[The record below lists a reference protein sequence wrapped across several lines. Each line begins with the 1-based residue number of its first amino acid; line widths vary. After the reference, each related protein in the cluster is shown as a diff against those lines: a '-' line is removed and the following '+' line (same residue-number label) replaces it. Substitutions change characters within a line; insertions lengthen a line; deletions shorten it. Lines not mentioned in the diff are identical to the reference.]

1 MNEWEDGISKWRA
14 DKVKSAFKKK
24 HGRSLGSSR
33 KSSHI
38 SRRHKMSA
46 RHSRSKKQRL
56 HRVSPKMQREW
67 AEGISQWV
75 IQREVARSNHY
86 FLKKFGIIKGNSS
99 EEWKEGIQVWLDQ
112 GLLNK
117 SWKWRASKGKFKPSK
132 NRRRIKRLKS
142 VISGENRFRLKSHT
156 PNKRKQTSTAS
167 TESEANSEEL
177 QIYIFKNKAQFGPY
191 PLDEIEKFLVNSQ
204 LNLDD
209 LAFHKGCEN
218 WIKVSELPNLKF
230 KQEPKKP
237 EKLIPKKEHQV
248 VQKPTLRK
256 PDEKSQRNRS
266 EKVNVSHESNHSQI
280 QIEPRKTKRKFLIL
294 GSASLIL
301 MGLVAA
307 VFYYLNQGHNQN
319 IDVADRNYTEKLNVD
334 KLVHSKSNILKKY
347 VHLNGHPALG
357 MWKYFNGHTREIS
370 ESGHVTLRLG
380 KNVIWVR
387 RCISKSENG
396 FVLEGNKIHELRG
409 DTLLIEGQYKA
420 VKEYEH
426 KASDI
431 EDEKNIPLD
440 GISNM
445 QPQAELLR
453 IIINIDGSGSL
464 QTTKK
469 TLEDL
474 RTSKLK
480 SILMPYYNNDD
491 STYDECVQITTLFG
505 ERTLQ
510 FFSHAAQFKNVLAIA
525 FQFAAHPIY
534 HKPNFNR
541 KPKEEYLD
549 DLKVLCEFLDGH
561 NGFYRGIMLQTD
573 RGGKIFAKGYKEFVQ
588 NAWQGKGYLSND
600 KTKSQQINLSKY
612 YITNNEDLISSSS
625 GVVFSDGYHIGSTQ
639 SQDYFLNLILN
650 KSRELGLDL
659 NILSNGDFDFN
670 RSIKTKVKE
679 TKPKQP
685 TFNPFALPPPP
696 KN

>member
-1 MNEWEDGISKWRA
+1 MKEWDEGISKWRA

-38 SRRHKMSA
+38 SRRHIMSA

-56 HRVSPKMQREW
+56 HRVSPRMQREW
-67 AEGISQWV
+67 AEGISQLV
-75 IQREVARSNHY
+75 IQREVTRSNHC

-99 EEWKEGIQVWLDQ
+99 EEWEEGIQVWLDQ

-167 TESEANSEEL
+167 SESESNSEKLE
-177 QIYIFKNKAQFGPY
+177 IYVFKNERQFGPY

-294 GSASLIL
+294 GSASLTL

-307 VFYYLNQGHNQN
+307 VFYYLNIGDNQN
-319 IDVADRNYTEKLNVD
+319 TKIANEDPAESTFERLMQKKFDFKEVKQKEAPVTDLTSGLVAWYPFDGDARDMSGNGNDGTVYGATPREDRNGGAGKAYQFDGVD
-334 KLVHSKSNILKKY
+334 DKIQIASKSLNNRSEFSVGFWAFLSQNKSHHIISAANKKQDNEFIIAFKPYIEIFKKGIFLKPLNSFATTNLYNEWNQYAIISNSKEKKMSMY
-347 VHLNGHPALG
+347 LNGTLRTLIESDANAL
-357 MWKYFNGHTREIS
+357 EIS
-370 ESGHVTLRLG
+370 PNGLWLG
-380 KNVIWVR
+380 AEQDIVGGGWRPN
-387 RCISKSENG
+387 
-396 FVLEGNKIHELRG
+396 
-409 DTLLIEGQYKA
+409 
-420 VKEYEH
+420 EH
-426 KASDI
+426 FKGSMD
-431 EDEKNIPLD
+431 D
-440 GISNM
+440 
-445 QPQAELLR
+445 LR
-453 IIINIDGSGSL
+453 IYDRAFSAAEVQAL
-464 QTTKK
+464 
-469 TLEDL
+469 
-474 RTSKLK
+474 
-480 SILMPYYNNDD
+480 YN
-491 STYDECVQITTLFG
+491 
-505 ERTLQ
+505 
-510 FFSHAAQFKNVLAIA
+510 
-525 FQFAAHPIY
+525 
-534 HKPNFNR
+534 
-541 KPKEEYLD
+541 
-549 DLKVLCEFLDGH
+549 
-561 NGFYRGIMLQTD
+561 
-573 RGGKIFAKGYKEFVQ
+573 
-588 NAWQGKGYLSND
+588 
-600 KTKSQQINLSKY
+600 
-612 YITNNEDLISSSS
+612 
-625 GVVFSDGYHIGSTQ
+625 
-639 SQDYFLNLILN
+639 
-650 KSRELGLDL
+650 LG
-659 NILSNGDFDFN
+659 
-670 RSIKTKVKE
+670 
-679 TKPKQP
+679 Q
-685 TFNPFALPPPP
+685 
-696 KN
+696 